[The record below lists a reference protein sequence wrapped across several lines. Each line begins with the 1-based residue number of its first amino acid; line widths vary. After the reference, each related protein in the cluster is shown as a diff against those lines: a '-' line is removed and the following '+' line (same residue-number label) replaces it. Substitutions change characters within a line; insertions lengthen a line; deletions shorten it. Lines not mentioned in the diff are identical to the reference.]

1 MADNDICLAGSII
14 GASSNKKAAGAT
26 AAQGEVND
34 LTNVLV
40 ISIISHM
47 NNNDKKKVGSDERM
61 TADVE
66 ANKAFGK
73 RVKSRLLA
81 VGMTSRELAELL
93 NIKPQYMSQICTG
106 KRSGIKY
113 RRKIMEILKLD
124 AA

>member
-1 MADNDICLAGSII
+1 MFWNNLK
-14 GASSNKKAAGAT
+14 SS
-26 AAQGEVND
+26 
-34 LTNVLV
+34 
-40 ISIISHM
+40 
-47 NNNDKKKVGSDERM
+47 KKVSYEVSENFGLTESEKQGI
-61 TADVE
+61 E

-106 KRSGIKY
+106 KHSGIKY

>member
-1 MADNDICLAGSII
+1 
-14 GASSNKKAAGAT
+14 
-26 AAQGEVND
+26 
-34 LTNVLV
+34 
-40 ISIISHM
+40 
-47 NNNDKKKVGSDERM
+47 M

-93 NIKPQYMSQICTG
+93 EVRPQYISMICTG

-113 RRKIMEILKLD
+113 RRKIMEILGLD